1 MRISIAM
8 RTKTKHIIKAA
19 TPRLSDEEM
28 DELEKG
34 DSEGTSA
41 EMIEAFYPWSPEDIL
56 DIKRLITDKM
66 PVKQRFILGAFLE
79 GLTHIDVNVTEKY
92 WRYHFTKGVE
102 IIKKELKL

>member
-1 MRISIAM
+1 M
-8 RTKTKHIIKAA
+8 RTKTKNKIKAA

-56 DIKRLITDKM
+56 DIKRLITDRM
-66 PVKQRFILGAFLE
+66 PAKQRFILGAFLE

-102 IIKKELKL
+102 LIKKELKL

>member
-1 MRISIAM
+1 M
-8 RTKTKHIIKAA
+8 RTKTKNKIKAA

-34 DSEGTSA
+34 DSEGSSA

-56 DIKRLITDKM
+56 DIKRLITERM

-79 GLTHIDVNVTEKY
+79 GLTHLDINVTEKY

-102 IIKKELKL
+102 LIKKELKV